1 MPVILFAQDTKKEEK
16 RLSILVGTSQGISFM
31 HKEAK
36 SNTYKKTFESSF
48 GYAFSYGAGISVA
61 SKNRKAFSEII
72 IKYNSYSNGIK
83 GIVDVSS
90 KSGYSDKTSYDRF
103 NYLTLDYRYSRY
115 VKTISDYNTFFSVG
129 IQASYIWNEK
139 KSLKYEKSNEII
151 RTKGGNFSNNF
162 VILSSP
168 TFLISYGAEFNKG
181 IMNIGKK
188 SRLSL
193 DITYDTFAFGLMSS
207 PSNQYSSMLINYRI
221 LF

>member
-1 MPVILFAQDTKKEEK
+1 MPVVLLAQDTKKEEK

-36 SNTYKKTFESSF
+36 SNTYKKTFESSL
-48 GYAFSYGAGISVA
+48 GYAFNYGAGISIT
-61 SKNRKAFSEII
+61 SKSGKAFSEVIV
-72 IKYNSYSNGIK
+72 KYSSYSNEIK
-83 GIVDVSS
+83 GIVDVNS

-115 VKTISDYNTFFSVG
+115 VKTISDYNTFFSIG
-129 IQASYIWNEK
+129 IQTSYIWNEK
-139 KSLKYEKSNEII
+139 KTLSYDNSSEVI
-151 RTKGGNFSNNF
+151 RTKGGDFSNNF
-162 VILSSP
+162 VILTSP

-193 DITYDTFAFGLMSS
+193 DITYDTFGFGLISS
-207 PSNQYSSMLINYRI
+207 PSNQYSSMIINYRI